1 MSGGLPAFG
10 RPDVCS
16 DLPPELFHIAEF
28 FFIAQFV
35 QETDKQPLAVEVA
48 RKVEQVDF
56 QLLPA
61 RIADGG
67 IEAETGYAAP
77 FAERAGCFDDEN
89 TI

>member
-1 MSGGLPAFG
+1 LSGGLPAFG
-10 RPDVCS
+10 RPDVCG

-56 QLLPA
+56 QLLSA

-67 IEAETGYAAP
+67 IEAETGYATP

-89 TI
+89 AV